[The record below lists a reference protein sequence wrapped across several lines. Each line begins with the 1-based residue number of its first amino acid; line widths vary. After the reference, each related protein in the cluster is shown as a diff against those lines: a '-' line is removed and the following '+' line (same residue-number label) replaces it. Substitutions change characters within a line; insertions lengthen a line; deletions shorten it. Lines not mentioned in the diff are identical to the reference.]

1 MDERVIVAGYL
12 SATESIVWDEFEA
25 SSSGKRLTGVLRDA
39 RANFDFTDDPYNA
52 GGMTRLERGQL
63 QIELKKF
70 ASDPAHQSS
79 LKAGIQQMTIIER
92 SLDLVQDHKAYQII
106 DKAFMLETSRRDGL
120 PDDDARKAIR
130 SHKTRLANINRT
142 RMSKEERKVLKQRQ
156 KNMDRIE
163 KIYIDLQKKALGI
176 A

>member
-1 MDERVIVAGYL
+1 
-12 SATESIVWDEFEA
+12 
-25 SSSGKRLTGVLRDA
+25 
-39 RANFDFTDDPYNA
+39 
-52 GGMTRLERGQL
+52 MTRVEREQL
-63 QIELKKF
+63 RVELKKF

-92 SLDLVQDHKAYQII
+92 SLDLVRDHKAYQII

-130 SHKTRLANINRT
+130 AHKTRLANTNRT

-156 KNMDRIE
+156 KNMDLIE
-163 KIYIDLQKKALGI
+163 KIYIALQKKALGI

>member
-1 MDERVIVAGYL
+1 MDRRVKVAGYL
-12 SATESIVWDEFEA
+12 SGAESIVWSDFAA
-25 SSSGKRLTGVLRDA
+25 SSSGKRLKGILRDA
-39 RANFDFTDDPYNA
+39 RANLDFTDEPDNA
-52 GGMTRLERGQL
+52 GGMTRLEKGQL

-70 ASDPAHQSS
+70 ANDPAHQSS
-79 LKAGIQQMTIIER
+79 LKAGIQQMTIIEYF
-92 SLDLVQDHKAYQII
+92 LDLVRDHKAYQII
-106 DKAFMLETSRRDGL
+106 DKSCMLETSRRDGL

-142 RMSKEERKVLKQRQ
+142 RMDDDERKVLKQRQ
-156 KNMDRIE
+156 KNMDLIE